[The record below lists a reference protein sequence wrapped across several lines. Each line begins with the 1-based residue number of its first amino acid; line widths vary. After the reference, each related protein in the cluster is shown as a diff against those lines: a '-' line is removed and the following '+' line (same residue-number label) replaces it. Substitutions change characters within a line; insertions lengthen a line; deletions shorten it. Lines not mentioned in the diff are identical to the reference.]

1 MFYYLSKAL
10 PPLVYPLGAASLLI
24 ILALFL
30 LWRSRRWT
38 TVVLVAALA
47 LLWLGGN
54 RIVMMTVVSS
64 LEWRY
69 TPPAELSELDVIV
82 VLGGGSKSPAPPR
95 ATAEVGE
102 AGDRMIYAA
111 SLYQQGVAPRLILS
125 GGGVMVDG
133 TAIYPEANA
142 MAELLAILGVPA
154 DALILESRSR
164 NTYENAVEVKR
175 ELAALRVE
183 RIGLV
188 TSALHMPR
196 SVAIFA
202 RQGISVTP
210 LPTDYQVTYADWDFY
225 TQPNLAVQLA
235 NLAPTAGNLD
245 KVSDALKEYIGIAV
259 YWLRGWL

>member
-47 LLWLGGN
+47 LL
-54 RIVMMTVVSS
+54 
-64 LEWRY
+64 
-69 TPPAELSELDVIV
+69 
-82 VLGGGSKSPAPPR
+82 KSPAPPR